1 MVEPVGAALDALI
14 AKARTALQ
22 EVRLVRRDERPTRA
36 LIDLEGRFRS
46 YRIII
51 SEIHLA
57 DGHVR
62 YAYYVLDAENR
73 LVQGFDNSPDIRA
86 IKLRYG
92 KDYRQHLQE
101 RVPHQ
106 HSAGDALTLTEPMNF
121 DAFVVWLGSNLPD
134 PEHST

>member
-1 MVEPVGAALDALI
+1 MARPPGAALDTLI
-14 AKARTALQ
+14 AKAQATLQ
-22 EVRLVRRDERPTRA
+22 NVRLVRRDERPARA
-36 LIDLEGRFRS
+36 LIDLEGWWGP
-46 YRIII
+46 YRVIV

-57 DGHVR
+57 DGGVR
-62 YAYYVLDAENR
+62 YAYYVLDAEDH

-106 HSAGDALTLTEPMNF
+106 HSAEDALSLTEPMSL
-121 DAFVVWLGSNLPD
+121 DAFIAWLKAKLPLEERD
-134 PEHST
+134 V

>member
-1 MVEPVGAALDALI
+1 MAEPVGATLDALI
-14 AKARTALQ
+14 AKAQATLQ
-22 EVRLVRRDERPTRA
+22 NVRLVRRDERPTRA
-36 LIDLEGRFRS
+36 LIELEGRFHS
-46 YRIII
+46 HRIII

-57 DGHVR
+57 DGQVR

-92 KDYRQHLQE
+92 RDYRQHLQE

-106 HSAGDALTLTEPMNF
+106 HSADDSLMLTGPMSF
-121 DAFVVWLGSNLPD
+121 DVFVVWLRSKLLG